1 MYTAKFDN
9 VEYVIPNE
17 IYDYFITMNPA
28 NPSNNVAEEDFYIAN
43 EIFYNNFDA
52 LVRKHLPVCTT
63 TDRID
68 YVIECMNC

>member
-9 VEYVIPNE
+9 VEYVIADE
-17 IYDYFITMNPA
+17 IYDYYVTMH
-28 NPSNNVAEEDFYIAN
+28 PSNNVAAYIDVDFKTAID
-43 EIFYNNFDA
+43 IFFSNFDA
-52 LVRKHLPVCTT
+52 LVRKHLPMCTT